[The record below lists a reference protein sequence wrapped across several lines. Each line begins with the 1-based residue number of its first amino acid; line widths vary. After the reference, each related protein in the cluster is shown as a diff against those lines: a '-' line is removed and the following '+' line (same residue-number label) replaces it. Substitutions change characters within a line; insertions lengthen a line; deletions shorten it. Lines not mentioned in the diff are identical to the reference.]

1 MKTVLVRVL
10 MAIALLGLGGAAST
24 ARAESMYNAS
34 FEDGF
39 SGWTL
44 SGSQNNWVVDQHGG
58 NIANTPTSFG
68 WWYGAAQQGTYYA
81 EAGNDGNESRGT
93 ITSPLWTA
101 EDQYLNFW
109 YNSNDNPYPS
119 DPYGSGVDG
128 LATILAA
135 NGTTVLAS
143 GIKPNSGNNDG
154 HSWIETSIDL
164 ASLGLK
170 AGDQFYFQF
179 TEVSS
184 WSVLDDLSQS
194 GAALA
199 PEPSSL
205 ALAGF
210 GGLGLFFAGRVRR
223 SKKSAK

>member
-1 MKTVLVRVL
+1 MKTVLVTAL
-10 MAIALLGLGGAAST
+10 MVMGLLGWGTA
-24 ARAESMYNAS
+24 ARADTMYNAS

-44 SGSQNNWVVDQHGG
+44 SGGQNNWVVDQQGG
-58 NIANTPTSFG
+58 NVANTPTAYG

-143 GIKPNSGNNDG
+143 GITPNGGNNDG

-164 ASLGLK
+164 ASLGLH

-194 GAALA
+194 GPDLPAA

-210 GGLGLFFAGRVRR
+210 GGLGLFCAGRSRR
-223 SKKSAK
+223 SKKNAK